1 MFADL
6 EVVSGRCTLTYMNG
20 AFFIAV
26 NFLLSVVGSVGN
38 ILVCLTVLLTPNLR
52 VVSSFCIVN
61 LAQAD
66 LMVTMVAQ
74 PLAISIF
81 VGKLDGTCY
90 VRAEY
95 AARFIG
101 NLSCAVSVLTLAT
114 MSFERCFV
122 ILKPMKYKAT
132 ITPRFLKSILGFNW
146 LLAWIVPFLDAF
158 VEDKLVYIYFILIGM
173 TVLYSVVIVCYSVI
187 FITVRKRNVLR
198 QRELQDH
205 QAASGGEKDKKLA
218 ITIALVIGFFT
229 ICWASFGFH
238 VATNPQKNYGVS
250 YIATVTASFAN
261 SAINPIIYFYRNRG
275 YRDALR
281 KILCTRCRR
290 NVVTPLAPLQNIS
303 GNSTPANMKR
313 VVLSE
318 VICNRCI

>member
-6 EVVSGRCTLTYMNG
+6 EVDTGRCTLTHMNG

-26 NFLLSVVGSVGN
+26 NCLLSVVGSFGN

-52 VVSSFCIVN
+52 VVSNFCIVN
-61 LAQAD
+61 LALAD

-101 NLSCAVSVLTLAT
+101 NLSCAVSILTLAT

-132 ITPRFLKSILGFNW
+132 ITKGFLKSILGFHW
-146 LLAWIVPFLDAF
+146 CSAWIVPLLDAF
-158 VEDKLVYIYFILIGM
+158 VEDKLVYIYFILVGM
-173 TVLYSVVIVCYSVI
+173 IALYSVVIVCYSVI
-187 FITVRKRNVLR
+187 FITVRKQNTLR

-205 QAASGGEKDKKLA
+205 QAAGGEKEKKLA
-218 ITIALVIGFFT
+218 LTIALVIGFFT

-238 VATNPQKNYGVS
+238 IAINPQKNYGVS
-250 YIATVTASFAN
+250 YIAPITASFAN
-261 SAINPIIYFYRNRG
+261 SAINPIIYFYRNKG

-281 KILCTRCRR
+281 KICRKCRR
-290 NVVTPLAPLQNIS
+290 RNTVTPLEPLQNLCGS
-303 GNSTPANMKR
+303 STPANTKR
-313 VVLSE
+313 IILRESKM
-318 VICNRCI
+318 